1 MAYQV
6 IETPNA
12 KPIKAWVDGVP
23 FEDGAKAQARYI
35 AMLPCLGRHVVLC
48 PDTHQGKPTPIGAVI
63 PMIKAISPGAISG
76 DIGCGVSWVRTSL
89 TSKDIS
95 DNAKEIADAI
105 YGFIPMMS
113 WEDGDFAKVKT
124 PASVI
129 DTWNEIKDHYRRLV
143 DKHGKIS
150 SRTAH
155 VQLSTLG
162 GNNHF
167 ISINIDEEDRISI
180 MLHSGSRNLGARIAE
195 HFVPLA
201 IKDYE
206 AGNVQPLP
214 NRELSYFTE
223 GTEHF
228 NDYVEAMLFAQEYAR
243 LNRVVMMENII
254 RALKRDVK
262 LNFEVDDATAINV
275 HHNYARLETHFGEE
289 VWITRKGAISAF
301 KDEMALVPGCMGG
314 KSFVVRG
321 KGNPESFC
329 SSSHGAGRTMSRT
342 IAKQTISQDQH
353 KKDMGSC
360 YGKTD
365 RSVIDESK
373 AAYKDVDA
381 VMKAQEDLTEVV
393 HTLQEMISI
402 KG

>member
-1 MAYQV
+1 MTYQT

-23 FEDGAKAQARYI
+23 FEEGAKAQARYI
-35 AMLPCLGRHVVLC
+35 AMLPCLGSHIVLC
-48 PDTHQGKPTPIGAVI
+48 PDTHAGRPTPIGAVV
-63 PMIKAISPGAISG
+63 PMVKAISPGLVSG

-95 DNAKEIADAI
+95 DNAKEISDAI
-105 YGFIPMMS
+105 YGFVPTMS
-113 WEDGDFAKVKT
+113 WEDGNFAKVKT

-129 DTWNEIKDHYRRLV
+129 DTWNEMKDAYRALI
-143 DKHGKIS
+143 DKHGRIS

-155 VQLSTLG
+155 IQLGTLG
-162 GNNHF
+162 RSNHF

-180 MLHSGSRNLGARIAE
+180 LLHSGSRNLGARMAE

-206 AGNVQPLP
+206 AGNTPLP
-214 NRELSYFTE
+214 NRELSFFTE
-223 GTEHF
+223 GSEHF

-254 RALKRDVK
+254 RALKREVK
-262 LNFEVDDATAINV
+262 LNFEVDQASAINV
-275 HHNYARLETHFGEE
+275 HHNYARRENHFGEE

-301 KDEMALVPGCMGG
+301 RDEMGVVPGNMGG
-314 KSFVVRG
+314 RSFIVRG
-321 KGNPESFC
+321 KGNADSLM
-329 SSSHGAGRTMSRT
+329 SSSHGAGRALSRT
-342 IAKQTISQDQH
+342 IAKQTISKEQH
-353 KKDMGSC
+353 KRDMGAC
-360 YGKTD
+360 YGRLDT
-365 RSVIDESK
+365 IDESK